1 MELVS
6 ISRPQAF
13 TDIRTPS
20 EETERIYALPDLFL
34 GSAILKLA
42 RTARIE
48 VPEDIGGRNVPTR
61 ESFLIWDGIP
71 ELARRL
77 GVTRFEPDEI
87 EHPQLPL
94 DDDYMFRFRV
104 TSALVAVVDRPPELD
119 YRPNWNLL
127 IREVTLGNV
136 VAIALDRLCP
146 PETQSDALAAKM
158 GEAWKAMGR
167 QGTGLVWRPE
177 MKEALAG

>member
-6 ISRPQAF
+6 RSRPLAF
-13 TDIRTPS
+13 TETRSPAA
-20 EETERIYALPDLFL
+20 ETERIYALPDLFL
-34 GSAILKLA
+34 GNAILKIA
-42 RTARIE
+42 RAARAEIPQE
-48 VPEDIGGRNVPTR
+48 IAGHSEPTR
-61 ESFLIWDGIP
+61 ERFLLFCGIP

-77 GVTRFEPDEI
+77 GVTRFEPGEI
-87 EHPQLPL
+87 DYPQLCL

-104 TSALVAVVDRPPELD
+104 TSTLMAIVERPPNLD

-127 IREVTLGNV
+127 IREVTAGNV

-158 GEAWKAMGR
+158 SEAWKAMGR
-167 QGTGLVWRPE
+167 TGSELIWSPE
-177 MKEALAG
+177 MRAYSVG